1 MLQEVFATIV
11 AADLI
16 IGREL
21 SGGTIKVSKATI
33 LANLT
38 VSGSLTGSSFNGGA
52 GITDPLIVDNLKVN
66 QDATVEGILDA
77 GDTVIIGQTAAQ
89 RASLPAAQHSL
100 NNTLQLGPAW
110 RIVSTDDSIDVH
122 FALPPFTAFTKV
134 ATLVQL
140 ED

>member
-16 IGREL
+16 VGREL

-33 LANLT
+33 LSNLT
-38 VSGSLTGSSFNGGA
+38 VSGTLNGAAFNNGA
-52 GITDPLIVDNLKVN
+52 GITDPLIVDNLRVN

-89 RASLPAAQHSL
+89 RSALPAAQHSL
-100 NNTLQLGPAW
+100 NTLQLGPAW

-122 FALPPFTAFTKV
+122 FALPPFTYFTKV